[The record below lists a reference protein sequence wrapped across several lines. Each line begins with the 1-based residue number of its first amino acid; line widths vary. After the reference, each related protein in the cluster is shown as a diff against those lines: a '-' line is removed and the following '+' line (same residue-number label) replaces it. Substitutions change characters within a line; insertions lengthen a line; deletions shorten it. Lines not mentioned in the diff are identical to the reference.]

1 MSSEKT
7 IAEGLFEL
15 YAARQSEFREYFQ
28 GAQIFLAH
36 LKEALRETIGLPEY
50 YEQGGQRYPWAR
62 MYKWDSETGRVE
74 HVESQFDVDTMNE
87 KGELEAAIGI
97 TLAHALNSSPKSN
110 FYVAVRIRPTR
121 TEFHV
126 SIGPD
131 RETSLT
137 FARNAT
143 DFPQFYDAFLRLLED
158 TLRRSPYDMSAESFT
173 AKPGIGFI

>member
-1 MSSEKT
+1 MNSEKT

-15 YAARQSEFREYFQ
+15 YATHQSERRDYYHS
-28 GAQIFLAH
+28 AQLFLVH
-36 LKEALRETIGLPEY
+36 LKEALRKAIGLPEHF
-50 YEQGGQRYPWAR
+50 EHNGKMYPWAR
-62 MYKWDSETGRVE
+62 LYKWDSATGDIYEVD
-74 HVESQFDVDTMNE
+74 SGYDVDTMNGH
-87 KGELEAAIGI
+87 GELEGAIGI
-97 TLAHALNSSPKSN
+97 VLAHALNSFPKST
-110 FYVAVRIRPTR
+110 FYVVVRVRLTR

-158 TLRRSPYDMSAESFT
+158 TLKRSPYDISAESFV